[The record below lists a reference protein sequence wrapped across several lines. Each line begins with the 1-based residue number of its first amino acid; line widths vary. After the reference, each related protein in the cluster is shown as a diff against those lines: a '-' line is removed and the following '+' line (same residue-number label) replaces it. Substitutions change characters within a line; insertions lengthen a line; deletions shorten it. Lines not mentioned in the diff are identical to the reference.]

1 MSTQESEQAGK
12 TDTGSQVS
20 SVIKVDT
27 IDGAM
32 VGVQLDTVREGMQ
45 VSSVAEAGTV
55 TGSLVGVQIGSWGDE
70 LASSQPVSKN
80 PTGEPV
86 GVVARMRAWL
96 ARVLG

>member
-1 MSTQESEQAGK
+1 MSTLENEQAGK

-45 VSSVAEAGTV
+45 VSSVAEVGTV
-55 TGSLVGVQIGSWGDE
+55 SGSLIGIRIGSLGDKPADSLPAAEKPPTE
-70 LASSQPVSKN
+70 LVDLI
-80 PTGEPV
+80 
-86 GVVARMRAWL
+86 ARVRAWL
-96 ARVLG
+96 ARVL